1 MSRFDRA
8 PLWIHVEGQLRKLG
22 IPFTKR
28 RSSSSSYYECKIW
41 SKIILIRVSD
51 HPETKTT
58 MTWPSDFNVV
68 DRSSYKK
75 MKNGLKRL
83 QRSEAFEHLVAKS
96 GHVEMV
102 DEAVSKT
109 AG

>member
-51 HPETKTT
+51 HPETKTN
-58 MTWPSDFNVV
+58 MTWPSDFNVI
-68 DRSSYKK
+68 DRASYNK
-75 MKNGLKRL
+75 MKSGLKRIK
-83 QRSEAFEHLVAKS
+83 RSETFKNRVAIS